1 MWRAEQN
8 FLAGCGT
15 FKKETLQKHNIG
27 GGHLRAQDAALAKQ
41 KPVENSTI
49 AQSFQKGEKASE
61 EKKPERRCS
70 QNKHGLF
77 NSKGRIALKQV

>member
-8 FLAGCGT
+8 FWRVAAHL
-15 FKKETLQKHNIG
+15 KRRHYKNITLVVVI
-27 GGHLRAQDAALAKQ
+27 DAALVKQ

-77 NSKGRIALKQV
+77 NSKGGIALQQV